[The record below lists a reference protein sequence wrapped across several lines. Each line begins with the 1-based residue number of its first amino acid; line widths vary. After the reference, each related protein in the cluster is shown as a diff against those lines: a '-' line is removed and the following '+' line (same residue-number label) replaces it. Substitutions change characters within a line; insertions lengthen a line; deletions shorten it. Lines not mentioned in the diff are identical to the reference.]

1 MRYYYCV
8 GRFGVYME
16 RLVDYS
22 GIRLIRAYLRTS
34 CQPDGVFIWIPK
46 TAGTSLVEMLGA
58 PKLKSLRHVRCRF
71 VNRGIV
77 TFGHLD
83 YSALLKKGYVSP
95 AYDRRAFK
103 FCFTRNPYD
112 RAVSLF
118 YFLKREGRIPLDS
131 TFLSFCRKL
140 RKEGFE
146 PIGLYHVKG
155 LSQCNPQVRWIEKV
169 DMDFI
174 GRFEN
179 LRDDTEE
186 ILQRLSIEGISLP
199 HLNATPHRD
208 YRSYYCRKSQEIIE
222 ELYSEDF
229 NRLGYDTRL

>member
-1 MRYYYCV
+1 M
-8 GRFGVYME
+8 GKIAVYID
-16 RLVDYS
+16 RLLDYA
-22 GIRLIRAYLRTS
+22 GLRLISEYSRTRG
-34 CQPDGVFIWIPK
+34 QPDAVFIWIPK

-71 VNRGIV
+71 LNRGIV

-83 YSALLKKGYVSP
+83 YSELLKKGYVSP
-95 AYDRRAFK
+95 AYDRRTFK

-118 YFLKREGRIPLDS
+118 YFLKREGKIPDDS

-140 RKEGFE
+140 RKDGFE
-146 PIGLYHVKG
+146 PIGLHHVKG

-186 ILQRLSIEGISLP
+186 ILRRLSMNGIPLP

-208 YRSYYCRKSQEIIE
+208 YGSYYCRESQEIIE
-222 ELYSEDF
+222 ELYKEDF
-229 NRLGYDTRL
+229 SRFGYDTGL